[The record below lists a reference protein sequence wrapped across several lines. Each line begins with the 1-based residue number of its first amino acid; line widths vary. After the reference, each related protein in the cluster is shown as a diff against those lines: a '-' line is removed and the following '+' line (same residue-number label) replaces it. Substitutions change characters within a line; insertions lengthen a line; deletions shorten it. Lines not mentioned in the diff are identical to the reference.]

1 MLYIGIDPGKAGCLT
16 VINEKKKVW
25 FYDWPKDDDISA
37 YFHKLNHIDYDLGD
51 SVELI
56 VLERV
61 HSMPGQGVK
70 SMFTFGMNFGI
81 WQGFLA
87 AFSWPYQLVAPQTWM
102 KNVVAKAD
110 GPDTKSRVRNVA
122 KRLFPK
128 AELEGP
134 KGGYKDGRAD
144 ALLMAWHAYQQSK

>member
-1 MLYIGIDPGKAGCLT
+1 MLYIGIDPGKSGCLA
-16 VINEKKKVW
+16 VINEKKEVW
-25 FYDWPKDDDISA
+25 FFDWPKDDDLA
-37 YFHKLNHIDYDLGD
+37 FYYNDLCGIEHD
-51 SVELI
+51 QVGLA

-70 SMFTFGMNFGI
+70 SMFTFGTNFGI
-81 WQGFLA
+81 WQGFLTA
-87 AFSWPYQLVAPQTWM
+87 LDWPFQLVAPQTWM

-110 GPDTKSRVRNVA
+110 GPDTKAGVRNVA

-144 ALLMAWHAYQQSK
+144 ALLMAWYAYQQSK